1 MRKGCFLYYLNVF
14 ALHNLYKPDIILYNL
29 KAFKKK
35 SLMETVSKASLSC
48 ILKHSTCCDI

>member
-35 SLMETVSKASLSC
+35 SLMKTVSKASLSC